1 MGARGPRGKPR
12 AKLRAKPR
20 AASKFRR
27 GRRRIHQMRSFLVS
41 GEQPGPDIQNIDA
54 EPDDPEAERI
64 SESQLTAEQRA
75 AAARA
80 LAGENLFL
88 TGAAGTGKSFLLRFL
103 VQEFSQRH
111 PGQVA
116 VTASTGIAAAHLGG
130 QTIHS
135 FAGVGVGTAPLAKTL
150 QQVQKSSAAV
160 QRWKSTKVLVIDEIS
175 MIDGELLEL
184 LCGVAR
190 AVRKQSAPF
199 GGLQVLFCGDFLQL
213 PPVQERG
220 KLARKF
226 CFASA
231 AWKKAGLDE
240 GTVLLCQTVRQ
251 ASDREFGKVL
261 NELRVGHVSDEARAL
276 LAKCH
281 VGVKSQPKDGILPT
295 KLYCLNKNVD
305 AENAARLRQLPGAPQ
320 ILRAHDLCPRNTT
333 PAQMGLLDKKVPAE
347 LHLKVGA
354 QVLHLRNEPHLGLVN
369 GSRGIVEAFQDG
381 KPLVRFDN
389 GKTACIGVHKFT
401 LGAGRNTLSRF
412 QVPLKLG
419 WALTVHKAQGMTLTR
434 AELQMDDAF
443 EAGQSYVALSRLTGT
458 SGLWIRG
465 ASATNG
471 VRAHEE
477 VLRYYEAAEK
487 KLRTKEV
494 LVACAQPSAAKE
506 RDGPGR
512 PPWSLKPDLQ
522 AGISPSKS
530 GRAAAAQTTT
540 GKIPI
545 ETVKEIPGPASA
557 WGLCLSPISAAT
569 APTALDP
576 MSHGLIKM
584 RLGGSNGSSISN
596 QAAIAELLVSECRKR
611 SS

>member
-1 MGARGPRGKPR
+1 MGARGPRRKP
-12 AKLRAKPR
+12 RAKPR

-27 GRRRIHQMRSFLVS
+27 GRRRIRHMQSFLLS
-41 GEQPGPDIQNIDA
+41 GEKAGPDIQNIDA

-75 AAARA
+75 AASRA

-88 TGAAGTGKSFLLRFL
+88 TGPAGTGKSFLLRFL
-103 VQEFSQRH
+103 VQEFSHRH

-150 QQVQKSSAAV
+150 QQVQRSSAAV

-226 CFASA
+226 CFASS
-231 AWKKAGLDE
+231 AWKKAGLHE

-251 ASDREFGKVL
+251 ASDVQFGKVL
-261 NELRVGHVSDEARAL
+261 NELRIGHVSDEAREM

-333 PAQMGLLDKKVPAE
+333 PAQMALLDKKVPAE

-354 QVLHLRNEPHLGLVN
+354 QVLHLKNEPNLGLVN

-381 KPLVRFDN
+381 KPVVRFDN
-389 GKTACIGVHKFT
+389 GKTACAPKSRSISRLWEHVVVESFVGY
-401 LGAGRNTLSRF
+401 LRF

-487 KLRTKEV
+487 KLHTREV
-494 LVACAQPSAAKE
+494 LRAECAQPSAAKE

-512 PPWSLKPDLQ
+512 PPKQ
-522 AGISPSKS
+522 ATPSKS
-530 GRAAAAQTTT
+530 EHVAVAQT
-540 GKIPI
+540 
-545 ETVKEIPGPASA
+545 
-557 WGLCLSPISAAT
+557 AT
-569 APTALDP
+569 ARDTENED
-576 MSHGLIKM
+576 KEQKDV
-584 RLGGSNGSSISN
+584 N
-596 QAAIAELLVSECRKR
+596 
-611 SS
+611 